1 MIFGKHQLQRGFG
14 IFIIQHQCLFIGHI
28 GSLGISKL
36 QLYQPYNSVV
46 DNSYEFR
53 TDAFIYQSHSF
64 RFNASDAV
72 SFDEYLVCHRRRTKN
87 APRRTVI
94 MKFFGEQVTA
104 NRNDMF
110 KLLLG
115 IFHFLACLCWNTA
128 YFHSALQ
135 R

>member
-1 MIFGKHQLQRGFG
+1 MNMTCNRYGDVTLVTNDIFR
-14 IFIIQHQCLFIGHI
+14 
-28 GSLGISKL
+28 SK
-36 QLYQPYNSVV
+36 
-46 DNSYEFR
+46 E
-53 TDAFIYQSHSF
+53 I

-115 IFHFLACLCWNTA
+115 IFHLLPN
-128 YFHSALQ
+128 SAQ

>member
-1 MIFGKHQLQRGFG
+1 MAAHPAGTDPKAEAPG
-14 IFIIQHQCLFIGHI
+14 IPGYLK
-28 GSLGISKL
+28 S
-36 QLYQPYNSVV
+36 PPE
-46 DNSYEFR
+46 DM
-53 TDAFIYQSHSF
+53 AF
-64 RFNASDAV
+64 RFNASNAV